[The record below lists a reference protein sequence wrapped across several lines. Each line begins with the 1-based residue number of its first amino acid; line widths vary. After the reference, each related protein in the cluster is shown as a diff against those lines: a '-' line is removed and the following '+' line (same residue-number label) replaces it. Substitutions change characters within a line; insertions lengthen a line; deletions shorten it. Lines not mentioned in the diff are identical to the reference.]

1 MQPKLTSNDFLHL
14 EWNSKLIPKLVD
26 LSVVEY
32 SVSKA
37 FIIEHEISSW
47 NIKRNSLG
55 SVWWKYLYQRDR
67 QKSRLNVK
75 PI

>member
-1 MQPKLTSNDFLHL
+1 MDISHYIHAGLLVMQPKLTSNDFLHL

-47 NIKRNSLG
+47 NIKKI
-55 SVWWKYLYQRDR
+55 V
-67 QKSRLNVK
+67 
-75 PI
+75 